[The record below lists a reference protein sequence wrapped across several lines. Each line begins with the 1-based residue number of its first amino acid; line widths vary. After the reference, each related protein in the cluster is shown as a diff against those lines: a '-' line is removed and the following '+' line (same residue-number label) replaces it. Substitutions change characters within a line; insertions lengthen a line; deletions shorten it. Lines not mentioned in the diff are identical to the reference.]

1 MSTSSDISSLFRLF
15 GGRSAQYQEFSEEQD
30 KSAPVGRQVDPVK
43 DEARQSAPAPANA
56 ASASIAP
63 GASTTAHP
71 GAVEG
76 ADADHPSA
84 SSVSAQEPAAECAP
98 IAHRSTSAS
107 GWAGESLPSMLSKLA
122 QAERGERVDG
132 WPALA
137 QVRRPRLSHLKIV
150 AVISAKGGVGKST
163 VAANLAVAMQRQGEV
178 VLAVEL
184 DPQNALCHHLGV
196 AVEPAPAGASAGI
209 AQCSDEAALRDSC
222 QASALGVSILPYG
235 SVDEGQRRVFERR
248 LEQEPDWLARRL
260 SELQLAAGSLVVLD
274 TPPGPSVYLQQ
285 ALSLANLALVV
296 SLPDAASYATLPKI
310 ESLIDSHAGERPEF
324 RGAAYVINQVDP
336 ARQLS
341 RDITQI
347 MRGVLGDQV
356 IGMIH
361 WDQAIAEALAY
372 NRSVLDCDPF
382 GQGSH
387 DIQACSQAILAKLAA
402 TERRE
407 QLA

>member
-1 MSTSSDISSLFRLF
+1 MSTSSDISSLFKLF

-30 KSAPVGRQVDPVK
+30 ECAPPGRRADPGK
-43 DEARQSAPAPANA
+43 DEARQSAPASSVDQQA
-56 ASASIAP
+56 ASLL
-63 GASTTAHP
+63 
-71 GAVEG
+71 
-76 ADADHPSA
+76 
-84 SSVSAQEPAAECAP
+84 SAQEPAAECAP
-98 IAHRSTSAS
+98 VAPLCASATA
-107 GWAGESLPSMLSKLA
+107 WAGKSLPGMLSKLA
-122 QAERGERVDG
+122 QAARGERVDG

-137 QVRRPRLSHLKIV
+137 QVRRPQLSHLKII

-163 VAANLAVAMQRQGEV
+163 VAANLAVAMQRQGEA

-196 AVEPAPAGASAGI
+196 AVAPGPAAASAGI
-209 AQCSDEAALRDSC
+209 AQCVDEAALRDSC
-222 QASALGVSILPYG
+222 QDSALGVSILPYG
-235 SVDEGQRRVFERR
+235 SVDEGQRRAFERR

-260 SELQLAAGSLVVLD
+260 SELQLAAGTLVVLD
-274 TPPGPSVYLQQ
+274 TPPGPSIYLQQ

-310 ESLIDSHAGERPEF
+310 ESLIDSHAGERREF
-324 RGAAYVINQVDP
+324 LGAAYVINQVDP

-361 WDQAIAEALAY
+361 WDQSIAEALAY

-387 DIQACSQAILAKLAA
+387 DIQACSQALLARLAA

-407 QLA
+407 QSA